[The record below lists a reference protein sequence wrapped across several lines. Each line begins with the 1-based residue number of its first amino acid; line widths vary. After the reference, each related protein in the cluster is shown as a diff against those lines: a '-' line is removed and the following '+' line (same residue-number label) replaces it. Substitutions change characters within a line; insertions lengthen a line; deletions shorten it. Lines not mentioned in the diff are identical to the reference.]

1 MMDLWSI
8 ILTIWYIL
16 PAYFA
21 NMAPVVFGG
30 GSPIDKGRNWIDGKR
45 ILGDHKTFRGLISGI
60 VVGSVIGLIQL
71 RPIQGVLLSTG
82 AMIGDLVGS
91 FIKRRLNI
99 PPGGNAI
106 LLDHEGFLVFSILFC
121 FWYDPLSAEQIIF
134 LIIITP
140 ILYEMTNFI
149 ARKLN
154 LK

>member
-1 MMDLWSI
+1 MNLADF
-8 ILTIWYIL
+8 ILAVWYIL

-30 GSPIDKGRNWIDGKR
+30 GPPIDRGRNWIDGRR

-60 VVGSVIGLIQL
+60 VVGVVVGLIQL
-71 RPIQGVLLSTG
+71 RPVQGVLLSAG
-82 AMIGDLVGS
+82 AMAGDLMGS
-91 FIKRRLNI
+91 FIKRRLGI
-99 PPGGNAI
+99 PPGGDAI
-106 LLDHEGFLVFSILFC
+106 LLDHEGFLLFSILFC
-121 FWYDPLSAEQIIF
+121 SWYDPLSVEQIIF

-149 ARKLN
+149 ARKLG

>member
-1 MMDLWSI
+1 MMDLMSMF
-8 ILTIWYIL
+8 LAIWYIL
-16 PAYFA
+16 PTYFA

-30 GSPIDKGRNWIDGKR
+30 GSPIDRGRNWIDGRR

-60 VVGSVIGLIQL
+60 IVGTTIGIIQL

-82 AMIGDLVGS
+82 AMVGDLIGS
-91 FIKRRLNI
+91 FIKRRLDI
-99 PPGGNAI
+99 PPGGNAV

-121 FWYDPLSAEQIIF
+121 FWYEPISIKQTIF

-140 ILYEMTNFI
+140 ILYEITNFI

>member
-1 MMDLWSI
+1 MDLVGMF
-8 ILTIWYIL
+8 LAIWYIL
-16 PAYFA
+16 PTYFT

-30 GSPIDKGRNWIDGKR
+30 GPPIDKGRNWIDGRR

-60 VVGSVIGLIQL
+60 IVGTTVGLIQL

-82 AMIGDLVGS
+82 AMMGDLIGS
-91 FIKRRLNI
+91 FIKRRLDI

-106 LLDHEGFLVFSILFC
+106 LLDHEGFLVFSILSC
-121 FWYDPLSAEQIIF
+121 FWYEPILIEQVIF

-140 ILYEMTNFI
+140 ILYEITNFI

>member
-1 MMDLWSI
+1 MDLWSI
-8 ILTIWYIL
+8 ILAIWYIL

-60 VVGSVIGLIQL
+60 VVGTAVGLIQQ
-71 RPIQGVLLSTG
+71 RPIQGFLLSTG
-82 AMIGDLVGS
+82 AMTGDLMGS

-99 PPGGNAI
+99 PPGGDAI

-121 FWYDPLSAEQIIF
+121 FWYDPLLVEQIIF

-140 ILYEMTNFI
+140 ILYELTNFI

>member
-1 MMDLWSI
+1 MDLWSI

-82 AMIGDLVGS
+82 AMTGDLVGS
-91 FIKRRLNI
+91 FIKRRLDI

>member
-1 MMDLWSI
+1 MDLWSI

-45 ILGDHKTFRGLISGI
+45 VLGDHKTFRGLISGI

-82 AMIGDLVGS
+82 AMTGDLVGS
-91 FIKRRLNI
+91 FIKRRLDI

>member
-1 MMDLWSI
+1 MDLWSI

-45 ILGDHKTFRGLISGI
+45 VLGDHKTFRGLISGI
-60 VVGSVIGLIQL
+60 VVGTVIGLIQL

-82 AMIGDLVGS
+82 AMTGDLVGS
-91 FIKRRLNI
+91 FIKRRLDI

>member
-1 MMDLWSI
+1 MDLWSI